1 MELPGI
7 QVPAQPGR
15 QAIPDLT
22 PDARARLGRQVVT
35 IRIVWRDIR
44 IESGNFLQITIRLL
58 WVQFGRG
65 RREVR
70 PLRPRVEADKASG
83 DLFGA
88 C

>member
-1 MELPGI
+1 VELPGI
-7 QVPAQPGR
+7 QMPAQPGR

-22 PDARARLGRQVVT
+22 PESCASSGCQVIT

-44 IESGNFLQITIRLL
+44 MESGNFLQITIRLL

-65 RREVR
+65 SREVR